1 MLTDQERLMIESQI
15 DLFTILERQLDS
27 RQRIAAVRT
36 IISNIDEEGVI
47 DQVRQL
53 VGDTR
58 YDDN

>member
-47 DQVRQL
+47 DQIRQL